1 MDWSKLQGLGSKAQ
15 DIFQMAKESL
25 GESENKNYSSDE
37 TSQETKSL
45 FGNKEKEQIEQM
57 TLQLEEQKKKQE
69 TTLMYVIGALVVL
82 MFTGIIKI
90 GK

>member
-25 GESENKNYSSDE
+25 GESENSE
-37 TSQETKSL
+37 ETKSL
-45 FGNKEKEQIEQM
+45 FGNKEKEELEQM
-57 TLQLEEQKKKQE
+57 TLQLDEQKKKQE

>member
-37 TSQETKSL
+37 TKSL
-45 FGNKEKEQIEQM
+45 FGNKEKEELEQM

>member
-15 DIFQMAKESL
+15 DIFQMAKESF
-25 GESENKNYSSDE
+25 GESENSD
-37 TSQETKSL
+37 ETKSL
-45 FGNKEKEQIEQM
+45 FGNKEKEELEAM

>member
-25 GESENKNYSSDE
+25 GESE
-37 TSQETKSL
+37 TSEETKSL
-45 FGNKEKEQIEQM
+45 FGNKEKEELEQM